1 MNVYDSCTLN
11 GLLFRCMHVDDVQPD
26 GSHNSGIAVEWQRD
40 DGSGGLDF
48 GMIQSIVQTSAYRG
62 AELTMLLKVQWF
74 RNVISGTICICWK
87 VYILL
92 SAYTSLRK
100 YIYISIIHIAEDSK
114 YGLPLVEVDS
124 SSPMYIP
131 LCDVH
136 LQNIMF
142 FPELPD
148 DLTLEQ
154 VPSIPSNIH
163 EAPEGSRFY
172 AIRKVCVYKYFPGGV
187 YVLPRKGI

>member
-1 MNVYDSCTLN
+1 MFNERN
-11 GLLFRCMHVDDVQPD
+11 GFRAL
-26 GSHNSGIAVEWQRD
+26 SGVLEPAL
-40 DGSGGLDF
+40 SGGADHAAE
-48 GMIQSIVQTSAYRG
+48 GAMVQKCYFRYY
-62 AELTMLLKVQWF
+62 MYLLEG
-74 RNVISGTICICWK
+74 I
-87 VYILL
+87 YILL

-124 SSPMYIP
+124 SRPMYVP
-131 LCDVH
+131 LCDVQ

-142 FPELPD
+142 FPELPE

-154 VPSIPSNIH
+154 VPSIPSDIH

-172 AIRKVCVYKYFPGGV
+172 AIRKVCV
-187 YVLPRKGI
+187 